1 VTKSQRPD
9 TRGFDVTGVVTEV
22 DLTFPLVQNVCDCIQ
37 QCLNRP
43 TTCATYVYKF
53 STPASVL
60 AGHRTCT
67 LYSQFNLPADVV
79 LDFNLNSTLNV
90 NVNAAEIMLLGN
102 NPQAGAPVPQA
113 FMDVNLNT
121 TADNDAFSGYVV
133 LAIPSTEASADHSFQ
148 TGVATCYWRDSVL
161 VYFGVL
167 GASNW
172 VPKRALCFVLIERS
186 TSEVTRECS
195 SNKVYRLRVSTLI

>member
-1 VTKSQRPD
+1 VSAVSPPQPPSPPLPFLTDTTIHLD

-37 QCLNRP
+37 QCLDRP
-43 TTCATYVYKF
+43 TTCASYVYKF

-90 NVNAAEIMLLGN
+90 NINAAEILMMGN
-102 NPQAGAPVPQA
+102 NPQKGAPVPQT

-121 TADNDAFSGYVV
+121 TADNDSFSGYAV
-133 LAIPSTEASADHSFQ
+133 LVASFLKSCANDDVQ
-148 TGVATCYWRDSVL
+148 TGVATCQWRDSVL
-161 VYFGVL
+161 IFPEHLHGV
-167 GASNW
+167 
-172 VPKRALCFVLIERS
+172 
-186 TSEVTRECS
+186 
-195 SNKVYRLRVSTLI
+195 